1 MFNIHL
7 HVTSWALS
15 IILFIVTWF
24 LLSRKKHQIANV
36 LHLINRLI
44 FLVVLYSGGVLIYRY
59 TQASVWDNYAIE
71 AIVKALSGVYLV
83 VIMEFFI
90 IRLKKGVA
98 SRALVIQFF
107 IVLALVLVLGFGRLP
122 WGFLPN

>member
-83 VIMEFFI
+83 VIMELFI
-90 IRLKKGVA
+90 TRFKKGVA